1 MKKTASRKKPVSA
14 DAIAEMADKG
24 QSVSR
29 FFTNK
34 GRMMRPVQR
43 VNVDF
48 TAEMLEELDREATQ
62 LNISR
67 QAVIKSLLRQA
78 LDRHYVAVAS
88 RAKRA

>member
-1 MKKTASRKKPVSA
+1 MKKTVSRKKPLSA
-14 DAIAEMADKG
+14 DAIAEMADQG
-24 QSVSR
+24 RSVSR

-34 GRMMRPVQR
+34 GKMMRPVQR

-48 TAEMLEELDREATQ
+48 TAEMLDELDREATE

-78 LDRHYVAVAS
+78 LDQHYVAVAS

>member
-1 MKKTASRKKPVSA
+1 MKKTVSRKKPVSA
-14 DAIAEMADKG
+14 DAIAEMADQG
-24 QSVSR
+24 RSVSR

-34 GRMMRPVQR
+34 GKMMQPVQR

-48 TAEMLEELDREATQ
+48 GAEMLEELDREAVQ

-78 LDRHYVAVAS
+78 LDQHYVAVAS
-88 RAKRA
+88 NVKLR

>member
-24 QSVSR
+24 RSVSR
-29 FFTNK
+29 FFTDK
-34 GRMMRPVQR
+34 GKMMRPVQR

-48 TAEMLEELDREATQ
+48 TAEMLAELDGEATQ

-78 LDRHYVAVAS
+78 LDQHYVAVAS
-88 RAKRA
+88 RPKRA